1 MNNAVYK
8 KILKD
13 QQTHF
18 GFTDVILLHS
28 ALHSCGHHQ
37 GGENKN
43 INIICI
49 LVLTTL
55 SGRNMSVTT
64 MQ

>member
-1 MNNAVYK
+1 M
-8 KILKD
+8 
-13 QQTHF
+13 
-18 GFTDVILLHS
+18 DVIVLHR

-43 INIICI
+43 TNIIFI

-55 SGRNMSVTT
+55 SGRNMSMTA